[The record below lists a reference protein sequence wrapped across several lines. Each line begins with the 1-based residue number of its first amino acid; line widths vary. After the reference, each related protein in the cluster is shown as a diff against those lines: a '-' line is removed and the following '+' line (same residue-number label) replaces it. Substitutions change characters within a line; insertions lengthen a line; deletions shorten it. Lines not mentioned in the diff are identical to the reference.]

1 VTELLGPFQSAV
13 MQRALAEAVLMG
25 ISCGLLGALVVPRG
39 YTYAAESLAHAMLL
53 GAAIAV
59 VAGGPVLGAGLAA
72 ALAAALMIGGLG
84 RRPEVGGD
92 VAVAVV
98 FTAFLAASVMVL
110 EGAHR
115 SADLEGLLFGTI
127 LTVAG
132 SDLVLAAAV
141 AVLAMGVAAVLGGRV
156 VIAGF
161 DREFAGAAGVRPAL
175 LDTLVLL
182 ALAATLAAALR
193 GVGSLLVLSLL
204 VAPAATARVAARRAS
219 VAIWLSPLLGVAFAV
234 GGLAIAHYAS
244 TDPGPVITLV
254 GIGGFCVALG
264 WSRRPAGA
272 TALGRAGP

>member
-193 GVGSLLVLSLL
+193 GVGSLLVLSPL